1 LFSIFRKKIERK
13 NGTDDIGKFIIKFVN
28 SLYNFDRVGLHI
40 LFLKCDGTKF
50 PRNAY
55 ANALE
60 VYCSTYFY
68 GPIVI
73 AFGQNNTPFKL
84 QNFIPRALIDVIQPL
99 NEEE

>member
-1 LFSIFRKKIERK
+1 MNSI
-13 NGTDDIGKFIIKFVN
+13 N
-28 SLYNFDRVGLHI
+28 LVGLHI

-60 VYCSTYFY
+60 VNCSTYFY
-68 GPIVI
+68 GPLVI
-73 AFGQNNTPFKL
+73 ALGDNNAPYKLHSFTPNQL
-84 QNFIPRALIDVIQPL
+84 TTMIQPL

>member
-1 LFSIFRKKIERK
+1 MTNI
-13 NGTDDIGKFIIKFVN
+13 
-28 SLYNFDRVGLHI
+28 VGLHI

-55 ANALE
+55 ANQLE

-68 GPIVI
+68 GPLVI
-73 AFGQNNTPFKL
+73 CFGENNSPFRL
-84 QNFIPRALIDVIQPL
+84 LSFIPSYLPEIIQPL

>member
-1 LFSIFRKKIERK
+1 MSI
-13 NGTDDIGKFIIKFVN
+13 
-28 SLYNFDRVGLHI
+28 HI

-68 GPIVI
+68 GPLVVSYCD
-73 AFGQNNTPFKL
+73 QNSPFKL
-84 QNFIPRALIDVIQPL
+84 YNFTPEMLHDQVQSM
-99 NEEE
+99 NEEEQKIYPLPFSKLLNTLIYTN